1 MKPPIGQS
9 PSPPP
14 GSCSSSLPLA
24 RAWVEQIPN
33 LRKLPPPT
41 LSSSPTWHPLLQVEV
56 CGHGTKSQ
64 KTFRQSRAPFS
75 HPLPASDGPH
85 RASGPMIVLSY
96 TVHKLVRAVVI
107 HELYI
112 LAHSPMRY

>member
-1 MKPPIGQS
+1 MAILIAADRQES
-9 PSPPP
+9 ATAM
-14 GSCSSSLPLA
+14 GSSYFP
-24 RAWVEQIPN
+24 
-33 LRKLPPPT
+33 
-41 LSSSPTWHPLLQVEV
+41 
-56 CGHGTKSQ
+56 GTKSQ